1 MIGLSTYVAA
11 DIFGGKFAQDVALLG
26 LAALLSGLLV
36 PYILKTVDYRKTIE
50 QKERE
55 AELARQAKVI
65 DAGATFLDDIST
77 HLWSW
82 RYLSMKVAYYGAQG
96 TDGRYTQAEQEY
108 DEKLW
113 DVFNA
118 TRNEISRS
126 RRLLSDGAYL
136 QLLAVYEGEMVRLD
150 NEIRDA
156 RSIRERPERTE
167 AFFNL
172 NNEIYGRI
180 TSRIDDIL
188 NDLATE
194 LRLNQTVVARDGSGG
209 AES

>member
-1 MIGLSTYVAA
+1 ML
-11 DIFGGKFAQDVALLG
+11 GGQFAQNVALLG
-26 LAALLSGLLV
+26 VAALLSGLLV
-36 PYILKTVDYRKTIE
+36 PYILKTVDYRKTIQ

-65 DAGATFLDDIST
+65 EAEATFLDEIST
-77 HLWSW
+77 DLWSW

-96 TDGRYTQAEQEY
+96 ADDRYSQAEQEY

-126 RRLLSDGAYL
+126 RRLLSEQAYRE
-136 QLLAVYEGEMVRLD
+136 LLAVYEDEMVRLD

-156 RSIRERPERTE
+156 RSIRERPDRTE
-167 AFFNL
+167 TFFNL
-172 NNEIYGRI
+172 NKEIYGAV
-180 TSRIDDIL
+180 TSRIDEIL

-194 LRLNQTVVARDGSGG
+194 LQLNQTVVAREQSNRGKS
-209 AES
+209 